1 LIMLILKLFPLRKDF
16 LGTGCHNHL
25 HSDRD

>member
-1 LIMLILKLFPLRKDF
+1 LIVLILKLFPLREGY
-16 LGTGCHNHL
+16 LSTGCHNHL